1 MRKNLIIAGLLI
13 LCLILQYTLM
23 PAISIAEVSPNLM
36 LCFVVSFGLMRGNRT
51 GMIIGFLAGI
61 LTDSL
66 YMILG
71 YYIIGYRAL
80 IYMLIGYL
88 CGYCYRIFY
97 DDDVKMPVVM
107 TAAADF
113 VYGIIVYVTQFLLRG
128 RVNFFFY
135 LKRFILPEMFYT
147 VLLTI
152 ILYRFFLFFN
162 RKIEKLTK
170 RSVDSFV

>member
-1 MRKNLIIAGLLI
+1 MRKRIAILCMIVICLII
-13 LCLILQYTLM
+13 QYTLM
-23 PAISIAEVSPNLM
+23 PAIAIASVAPNLM
-36 LCFVVSFGLMRGNRT
+36 LCFVVSFGLMRGNRE
-51 GMIIGFLAGI
+51 GMFIGFVAGI
-61 LTDSL
+61 LTDSM

-71 YYIIGYRAL
+71 YYVIGYRAL

-97 DDDVKMPVVM
+97 DDDVKMPVLM

-113 VYGIIVYVTQFLLRG
+113 VYGIIVYVSQFLLRG

-147 VLLTI
+147 ILLI
-152 ILYRFFLFFN
+152 LILYRFFLFLN

>member
-1 MRKNLIIAGLLI
+1 MRKRIAILCMIIICLII
-13 LCLILQYTLM
+13 QYTLM
-23 PAISIAEVSPNLM
+23 PAIAIASVAPNLM
-36 LCFVVSFGLMRGNRT
+36 LCFVVSFGLMRGNRE
-51 GMIIGFLAGI
+51 GMLIGFFAGL
-61 LTDSL
+61 LTDSM

-71 YYIIGYRAL
+71 YYVIGYRAL

-97 DDDVKMPVVM
+97 DDDVKMPVLM

-113 VYGIIVYVTQFLLRG
+113 VYGIIVYVSQFLLRG

-147 VLLTI
+147 ILLTL
-152 ILYRFFLFFN
+152 ILYRFFLFLN